1 MTTSLNYPS
10 LLDPLDLPELT
21 RAGIHADVLRLD
33 RIHPVISGNK
43 WFKLKGHLAVAK
55 ETHASALLTF
65 GGAWSNHIIATAYA
79 AQQLGMPAIGI
90 IRGERPLHPSATLIA
105 ASGYGMQLEF
115 ISRDDYRK
123 KEEATFLQQLS
134 SRYPGVYM
142 IPEGGAG
149 TPGSHGCEDLLR
161 GWDTKGYS
169 HICCAIGTGTMF
181 QGLARAI
188 IPSQQLIGIAVL
200 KGMHSLPVTVHHTP
214 PFPEPPGSHII
225 TGYHFGG
232 YARHTPA
239 LLEFMNRFYRDTH
252 IPSDLVYTGKLF
264 YAILDMTRREFF
276 PARSRLLIIH
286 SGGLQGNG
294 SLPPGTLL
302 FHS

>member
-33 RIHPVISGNK
+33 KIHPVISGNK
-43 WFKLKGHLAVAK
+43 WFKLKGHLAAAR
-55 ETHASALLTF
+55 ETRASVLLTF

-79 AQQLGMPAIGI
+79 AQQLGIPAIGI
-90 IRGERPLHPSATLIA
+90 IRGERPLQPSATLLA
-105 ASGYGMQLEF
+105 AAGYGMQLEY
-115 ISRDDYRK
+115 ISRDDYRR
-123 KEEATFLQQLS
+123 KEEAAFLQQLS
-134 SRYPGVYM
+134 HRYPGVYM

-149 TPGSHGCEDLLR
+149 IPGTRGCEDILR
-161 GWDTKGYS
+161 GWDTTGYS

-181 QGLARAI
+181 HGLARAATS
-188 IPSQQLIGIAVL
+188 SQQIIGIPVL
-200 KGMHSLPVTVHHTP
+200 KGLDNLSATVHSTP
-214 PFPEPPGSHII
+214 PFPGPPDSHII

-232 YARHTPA
+232 YARHTTD
-239 LLEFMNRFYRDTH
+239 LLQFMNRFYQETH

-276 PARSRLLIIH
+276 PAHSRLLITH